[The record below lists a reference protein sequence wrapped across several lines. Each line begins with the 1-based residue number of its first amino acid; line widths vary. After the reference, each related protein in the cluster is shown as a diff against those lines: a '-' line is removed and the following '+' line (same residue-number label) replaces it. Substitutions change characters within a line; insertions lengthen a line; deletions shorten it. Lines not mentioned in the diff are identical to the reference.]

1 MHADFFF
8 RDIERQVATG
18 KSPQLRNADVQQDRR
33 CCPQQASQITSIL
46 HVLQEEGGKPSPDP
60 WANVV
65 AWALRHARPE
75 EADVWPSSTVGCKKH
90 AVQDPVARPQRHGAA
105 E

>member
-1 MHADFFF
+1 M
-8 RDIERQVATG
+8 IERQVPTG

-46 HVLQEEGGKPSPDP
+46 HVLQEEGGQPSPDP
-60 WANVV
+60 GGDVV
-65 AWALRHARPE
+65 AQELRRARRQ
-75 EADVWPSSTVGCKKH
+75 EADVWTSSTVGCEKH
-90 AVQDPVARPQRHGAA
+90 AVQDAVAHPQRHGAA